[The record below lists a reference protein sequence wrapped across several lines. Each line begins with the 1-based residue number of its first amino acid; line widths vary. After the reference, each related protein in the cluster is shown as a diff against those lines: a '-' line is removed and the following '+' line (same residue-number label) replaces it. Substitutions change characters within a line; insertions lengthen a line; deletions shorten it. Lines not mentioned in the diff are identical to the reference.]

1 MGRNVPEDMYAAE
14 ECERAFRGGA
24 ARWQLIARQE
34 NSTGPDDAILRAFY
48 AEWARRTG
56 RSPQDP
62 LRKVAT

>member
-1 MGRNVPEDMYAAE
+1 MVALVR
-14 ECERAFRGGA
+14 CGA

-34 NSTGPDDAILRAFY
+34 KSTGQDDAILRAFY

-62 LRKVAT
+62 LHKVAT